1 MTRYFFIQDGTMRK
15 FHSPVEL
22 FEKYAKVEK
31 QRHHSDSYR
40 INGFLAVRG
49 GSLAINKYIVENQP
63 GYAELVKIIK
73 EVTNVKNP
81 EVKVCDHIR
90 NLRYNSSEDIAPQW
104 GLMDVLKVKTYD
116 EIPPCIIVTVDGEDR
131 SLMNDET
138 PDATIL
144 LKKAEKIRSPLL
156 EELSSLAEK

>member
-1 MTRYFFIQDGTMRK
+1 M
-15 FHSPVEL
+15 
-22 FEKYAKVEK
+22 
-31 QRHHSDSYR
+31 
-40 INGFLAVRG
+40 
-49 GSLAINKYIVENQP
+49 
-63 GYAELVKIIK
+63 KIIK